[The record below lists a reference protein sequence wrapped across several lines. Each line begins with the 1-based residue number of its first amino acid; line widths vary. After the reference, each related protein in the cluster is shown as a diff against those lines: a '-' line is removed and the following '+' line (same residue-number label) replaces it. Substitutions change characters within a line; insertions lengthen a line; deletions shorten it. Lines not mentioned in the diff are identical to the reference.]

1 MQTYDNNNTNDTE
14 FCGGQAVSTLQYV
27 SHEVCEDTS

>member
-27 SHEVCEDTS
+27 DDHMKFVKT